1 MDFHGRAL
9 VTTVVN
15 INNIHD
21 ASSTQTALAG
31 TCQKHERQNN
41 HQYLLYGQ
49 LIGYTLQ
56 GCVQGVMKDLKN
68 WEELVMDRSN

>member
-1 MDFHGRAL
+1 MDTA
-9 VTTVVN
+9 VITT
-15 INNIHD
+15 NNIRTT
-21 ASSTQTALAG
+21 SSTQTALAG

-56 GCVQGVMKDLKN
+56 GCVQGVYEGSEKN

>member
-1 MDFHGRAL
+1 MDTA
-9 VTTVVN
+9 VITT
-15 INNIHD
+15 NNIRTT
-21 ASSTQTALAG
+21 SSTQTALAG
-31 TCQKHERQNN
+31 TCQKNERQNS